1 MPEQISGGMGF
12 GAIRLNGQIVH
23 FQGLHDVYTVNAIS
37 TSDTIT
43 LADKADVV
51 NPVYD
56 DLVGFKDAFEISAV
70 QAAAIE
76 VLSSEGVT
84 YAIIDEVGIHDT
96 LTSGA
101 VQAESMRVIDSEGAT
116 YETTETVAFAD
127 TAAKS

>member
-12 GAIRLNGQIVH
+12 GSIRLNGQIVH

-76 VLSSEGVT
+76 VLASEGTNYDTTDTVT
-84 YAIIDEVGIHDT
+84 
-96 LTSGA
+96 LS
-101 VQAESMRVIDSEGAT
+101 
-116 YETTETVAFAD
+116 D
-127 TAAKS
+127 TAAKT

>member
-12 GAIRLNGQIVH
+12 GAIRLNGQVVH

-76 VLSSEGVT
+76 VLSSEG
-84 YAIIDEVGIHDT
+84 
-96 LTSGA
+96 
-101 VQAESMRVIDSEGAT
+101 AT
-116 YETTETVAFAD
+116 YETTETVAFTD